1 MFNLLA
7 QLSTA
12 SGKRYQ
18 HELSTGNNVVDN
30 SPIEHEKSGA
40 E

>member
-1 MFNLLA
+1 MFNLLT
-7 QLSTA
+7 QLSTI
-12 SGKRYQ
+12 GDERYQ
-18 HELSTGNNVVDN
+18 QELSTGNNVVDN